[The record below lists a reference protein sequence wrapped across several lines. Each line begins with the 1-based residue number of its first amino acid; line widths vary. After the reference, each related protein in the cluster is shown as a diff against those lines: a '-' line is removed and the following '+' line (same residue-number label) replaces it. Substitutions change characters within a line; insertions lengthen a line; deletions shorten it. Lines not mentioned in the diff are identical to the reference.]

1 MCIIQGMNNPF
12 GAAKDLYKLQKEA
25 RKMQE
30 EMKQILV
37 IGESK
42 KSLVKVTLNGVQE
55 MVDIN
60 FDEQLL
66 GDKDEL
72 KKHVKEAYADAQ
84 KKLQK
89 EMAKGMDM
97 DKLKGMLGM

>member
-1 MCIIQGMNNPF
+1 MSVF
-12 GAAKDLYKLQKEA
+12 GQAKDLYKLQREA
-25 RKMQE
+25 KKMQE
-30 EMKQILV
+30 EMKQVLV
-37 IGESK
+37 VGESK

-60 FDEQLL
+60 IDEHLL
-66 GDKDEL
+66 DDKVEL
-72 KKHVKEAYADAQ
+72 KKHIKDAYSDAQ

>member
-1 MCIIQGMNNPF
+1 MNPF
-12 GAAKDLYKLQKEA
+12 GAAKDIYKLQKEA
-25 RKMQE
+25 KKMQE
-30 EMKQILV
+30 EMRQILV
-37 IGESK
+37 TGESK

-66 GDKDEL
+66 DDKVEL
-72 KKHVKEAYADAQ
+72 KKHIKDAYADAQ

-89 EMAKGMDM
+89 EMSKGMDM
-97 DKLKGMLGM
+97 DRLKGMLGM